1 MPRYVV
7 HVYAI
12 TRLTLAASE
21 APSPEAAARQAEQG
35 LDLHQLAA
43 AGRLEYADQIEGFL
57 VDMLDDRGERIDG
70 RSVFLD
76 PNGDPLRD

>member
-1 MPRYVV
+1 MPHYVV

-57 VDMLDDRGERIDG
+57 VDVLDECGERIDG
-70 RSVFLD
+70 RSVLLG
-76 PNGDPLRD
+76 PEGEPLWD